1 MNGKVNKWCTT
12 KTKTKTETKTSLWG
26 TFGAKRGG
34 GLGTTTELKFCKKMI
49 IRIKNKENW
58 EWLGK
63 RKILMKYNN
72 NSILKD
78 NIIYFLIPVYKSRSI
93 NKE

>member
-1 MNGKVNKWCTT
+1 MNGKLKKWCTT
-12 KTKTKTETKTSLWG
+12 KTKTKTSLWG

-34 GLGTTTELKFCKKMI
+34 GPGTTTELKFCKKMI
-49 IRIKNKENW
+49 IRIKNKEKW

-63 RKILMKYNN
+63 IRMLMTYNN
-72 NSILKD
+72 NSILKE
-78 NIIYFLIPVYKSRSI
+78 NIIYFLIPIYKSRST

>member
-34 GLGTTTELKFCKKMI
+34 GPGTITELKFCKKMI
-49 IRIKNKENW
+49 IRIKNKKNEN
-58 EWLGK
+58 
-63 RKILMKYNN
+63 
-72 NSILKD
+72 D
-78 NIIYFLIPVYKSRSI
+78 
-93 NKE
+93 